1 MKNGHLCRNCGD
13 IHSRNTATSIREIM
27 FVLRKQPPERQSME
41 KRYFA
46 AANLANNLVVFVDMK
61 DTRKQRAFST
71 HNNKTFRDIG
81 MEVFGFVFEDE
92 RATDEEDGGIIFN
105 ILEDMLQDAMK
116 VSGRTHAELMDA
128 NAQYVMS
135 MLNNNNIIKIYA

>member
-1 MKNGHLCRNCGD
+1 M
-13 IHSRNTATSIREIM
+13 
-27 FVLRKQPPERQSME
+27 ER
-41 KRYFA
+41 RYFA
-46 AANLANNLVVFVDMK
+46 AANLANNLVIFVDMK

-71 HNNKTFRDIG
+71 HNDKTFRDIG

-92 RATDEEDGGIIFN
+92 RATDEEDGEIIFN

-116 VSGRTHAELMDA
+116 VSRRTHAELMDS

-135 MLNNNNIIKIYA
+135 MLNSNNVIKIYA

>member
-1 MKNGHLCRNCGD
+1 
-13 IHSRNTATSIREIM
+13 
-27 FVLRKQPPERQSME
+27 ME